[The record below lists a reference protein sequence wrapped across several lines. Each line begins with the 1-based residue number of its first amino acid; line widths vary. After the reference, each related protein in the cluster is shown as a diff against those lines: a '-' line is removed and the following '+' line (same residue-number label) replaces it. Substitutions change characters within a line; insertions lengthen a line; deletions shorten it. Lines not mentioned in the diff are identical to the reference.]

1 MLRSILS
8 SLLLLS
14 LGIHASARDL
24 WTPEAA
30 TAWYASQ
37 PWMVGANFIPR
48 NAINQLEMWQQE
60 TFDPVTIDQEL
71 GWAEGLGYSTM
82 RVFLHNLLW
91 EQDAAGFTKRIDQV
105 LTIAGKH
112 HIRLML
118 VLFDACWD
126 PNPKLGPQ
134 RAPKPH
140 VHNSGWMQAPGRA
153 VLMDPVR
160 VDALKDYVVGIVS
173 HFKND
178 HRVVLWDIFN
188 EFNNGY
194 GGADTVRVLALAG
207 KATVWA
213 LSADP
218 TQPVSCCIWE
228 NCGAPHDRTVRSPAF
243 PGRHL
248 RCDHLPCLC
257 RPRTDRRCNQR
268 PQGLPPALDLHRIHG
283 AGRLGS
289 TFKDIL
295 PLFKEEK
302 ITAYNWGFV
311 DGKTQTKFPWD
322 SNHKAYGDEP
332 PIWFHDVLHGDG
344 TPYDATET
352 SLIRTLTGK
361 TP

>member
-1 MLRSILS
+1 
-8 SLLLLS
+8 
-14 LGIHASARDL
+14 
-24 WTPEAA
+24 
-30 TAWYASQ
+30 
-37 PWMVGANFIPR
+37 MVGANFIPR

-160 VDALKDYVVGIVS
+160 VDALKDSVVGIVS

-228 NCGAPHDRTVRSPAF
+228 NCGAPHDKLSAAQRFQVDT
-243 PGRHL
+243 
-248 RCDHLPCLC
+248 CDVITFHVYADREQTAAAINGLKAYH
-257 RPRTDRRCNQR
+257 RPLICTEYMAR
-268 PQGLPPALDLHRIHG
+268 PT
-283 AGRLGS
+283 GS